1 LGGQKVDLDGS
12 VVIVNEMGH
21 TIDAVFYNKLTS
33 DCNAIVHSGDQRDGT
48 KEGYDEVITID
59 L

>member
-1 LGGQKVDLDGS
+1 MGGKKVDLDAT

-21 TIDAVFYNKLTS
+21 TTDAVFYNKLGS
-33 DCNAIVHSGDQRDGT
+33 DDGAIQHSGDQTDGT